1 MKAKIHKMSDYMKNN
16 PKKILFVGITGV
28 VVIVAVVLAFFLLKG
43 KNQEEVLKD
52 YLHDMG
58 IEFYENLY
66 YKQVGKTDEDRKEF
80 LTKFTDIG
88 IKINLDSLSRY
99 NIESNQE
106 KISAFKNPKTNEAC
120 NKDNSKVIIYPKEP
134 YGQKDYRVE
143 IQLDCGFESK

>member
-1 MKAKIHKMSDYMKNN
+1 MKEKWHAMIAYCKEN
-16 PKKILFVGITGV
+16 KKKVLFVLLTI
-28 VVIVAVVLAFFLLKG
+28 IVVLVAIVLAIFLLKG

-66 YKQVGKTDEDRKEF
+66 YKQVGKTDEERKEF
-80 LTKFTDIG
+80 LNKFTEIG

-99 NIESNQE
+99 NVESNQE
-106 KISAFKNPKTNEAC
+106 KINAFKNPKTNDAC
-120 NKDNSKVIIYPKEP
+120 NKENSKVIIYPQEP

-143 IQLDCGFESK
+143 IQLDCGFESN